1 MSIGGPG
8 DGALGYVQKLG
19 YFGYQLVITSAG
31 KGFSEEPLLT
41 ILDTAGNALLNI
53 DPSWIK
59 LKAGSSTNYEISH
72 LRDLSPTA
80 HRGLRGLEVAASQYS
95 PKGLDAATSLSS
107 YWVSYRRNVSEYG
120 LSIINGT
127 NRAQSTWIENTL
139 LDMTPNTQGFING
152 SMSYGDDFK
161 DAFLLLGRSF
171 SDYEADSHITPIRK
185 GGISPME
192 YIEVVVNIGT
202 VKSGEAKAPK
212 FDLNVSNTNPE
223 VNEEVRFTVVPEGNL
238 TNYAYAWYINE
249 VGVDDPS
256 FLNNNSFS
264 KKFTSPGYQIVKIVV
279 SDLKGGI
286 SSRNIPIEV
295 GNPIEKDQSLV
306 QGRVKSKNGAIQG
319 AKVVVSKAEVIE
331 HSVRV
336 SGSLEESRINSTH
349 GNNLKY
355 IVDSEANKQIIM
367 YRGEVHRF
375 VFEPSTRNYPMS
387 FFKSQITNQQ
397 KSELICFT
405 HQPFRNPVVDIQN
418 HRPSRLLK
426 HRVLTLFIHLKLP
439 PSIYTGRINITM

>member
-1 MSIGGPG
+1 M
-8 DGALGYVQKLG
+8 
-19 YFGYQLVITSAG
+19 
-31 KGFSEEPLLT
+31 
-41 ILDTAGNALLNI
+41 
-53 DPSWIK
+53 
-59 LKAGSSTNYEISH
+59 
-72 LRDLSPTA
+72 
-80 HRGLRGLEVAASQYS
+80 AASQYS

-107 YWVSYRRNVSEYG
+107 YWVSYRRNASEYG

-152 SMSYGDDFK
+152 SMSPGDDFK

-238 TNYAYAWYINE
+238 ENYAYAWYINE

-264 KKFTSPGYQIVKIVV
+264 KKFTSPGYQILKIVV

-295 GNPIEKDQSLV
+295 GNPVEKDQSLV
-306 QGRVKSKNGAIQG
+306 QGR
-319 AKVVVSKAEVIE
+319 
-331 HSVRV
+331 
-336 SGSLEESRINSTH
+336 
-349 GNNLKY
+349 
-355 IVDSEANKQIIM
+355 
-367 YRGEVHRF
+367 
-375 VFEPSTRNYPMS
+375 
-387 FFKSQITNQQ
+387 
-397 KSELICFT
+397 
-405 HQPFRNPVVDIQN
+405 
-418 HRPSRLLK
+418 
-426 HRVLTLFIHLKLP
+426 
-439 PSIYTGRINITM
+439 